1 MSEDVDQREDLN
13 PEITLEGSE
22 DRRRIQHLHL
32 VLTAAAIESSI
43 RHEGGRYLLVIPP
56 LYFEQASLEIQTYL
70 QEQEATLKIAAK
82 TPVTTSHAKLG
93 VLLYLITLLLMMYLQ
108 QATHFGE
115 WIRTQGEMQ
124 TASLREGQ
132 WWRSITALTL
142 HQDAAHLAGNLAMG
156 AMYGWMVS
164 QRLGAGL
171 GWLSIIAAGSLGN
184 CVSGLLH
191 SPGHTSLGASTAVFS
206 ALGILAADATLHR
219 FTNHESR
226 FRKWLPI
233 ISASV
238 LLAWT
243 GTGGPRTDV
252 IAHLTGFT
260 SGMLIGVLL
269 CADFYLWPNFLR
281 RRQLLCAAIT
291 LFSIL
296 IGWTLALLSSH

>member
-22 DRRRIQHLHL
+22 DRRRIQQLHL
-32 VLTAAAIESSI
+32 VLAAASIESSI
-43 RHEGGRYLLVIPP
+43 RREEGRYLLVIPP
-56 LYFEQASLEIQTYL
+56 LYFEQASLEINAYL
-70 QEQEATLKIAAK
+70 EEQESALKIVAK
-82 TPVTTSHAKLG
+82 TQVTTSHTKLG
-93 VLLYLITLLLMMYLQ
+93 VLLYLIILLLVMYLQ
-108 QATHFGE
+108 QATHLGE

-124 TASLREGQ
+124 TAGLLEGQ

-142 HQDAAHLAGNLAMG
+142 HHDSAHLAGNLVMG
-156 AMYGWMVS
+156 AVYGWMVS
-164 QRLGAGL
+164 QRLGVGL

-219 FTNHESR
+219 LTSHESM

-233 ISASV
+233 ISACV

-260 SGMLIGVLL
+260 SGVLIGVLM

-281 RRQLLCAAIT
+281 QRQLLCVVVT
-291 LFSIL
+291 LLSIL